1 MGEVVRMHNT
11 LQRDYGRQD
20 WSLSFRA
27 GPECI
32 CIFAKCYLITSRPDI
47 MGVSLQGPG
56 LKYVIPA
63 EFTRLLS
70 WLIRGER
77 C

>member
-1 MGEVVRMHNT
+1 MSEVIRMHNT

-32 CIFAKCYLITSRPDI
+32 CILGKCLLITSRSDI
-47 MGVSLQGPG
+47 MGVQLQGPG

-63 EFTRLLS
+63 AFTRSLS
-70 WLIRGER
+70 WFIHGER